1 MSMVRLSP
9 DEFERT
15 LAEFI
20 RPSTPIDSFEH
31 LVDRDAQLMSAEEA
45 LASRGRHVFIY
56 GERGVGKTSLA
67 HTIAFK
73 HEASSERPVF
83 CACGRQTSF
92 SSVIREIAMQLAG
105 RSQLQTSEA
114 TRSLGVQAAGVS
126 ASVVQKDSPRP
137 IADSIDLNLA
147 ASLLHEATAGRR
159 QRAIV
164 VIDEFENLG
173 DPEDRHRFA
182 ELVKQLSD
190 RHVAVALVFCG
201 IGASLNDLLEGH
213 SSAHRY
219 LEGIKVP
226 PLSFERRQAIVARA
240 AEALGVEVDWQVLIQ
255 IANVSDGFPHYVHL
269 IAQKMF
275 WHAFR
280 QDEPVERLG
289 REAYVAA
296 IRAAI
301 GSVEEHLRRVY
312 DLAVKKELDDY
323 EEILWAMADRR
334 EFERQNEQVY
344 HLSYVPIMQLRNR
357 VPLEYKPFQTR
368 LASLRSSA
376 HGAILRSERRGWTKF
391 REDMIRGYVRMVAE
405 SKGVSLS
412 M

>member
-1 MSMVRLSP
+1 MSIGTLGP

-31 LVDRDAQLMSAEEA
+31 LVDRELQLQSAEEA

-67 HTIAFK
+67 HTIAYK
-73 HEASSERPVF
+73 HESSAEAPVF
-83 CACGRQTSF
+83 CACGRQTDF
-92 SSVIREIAMQLAG
+92 ASVIRDIVMQLAG
-105 RSQLQTSEA
+105 RSQLHAQEA
-114 TRSLGVQAAGVS
+114 TRSVGVQAAGLS
-126 ASVVQKDSPRP
+126 AGFALKASQKPL
-137 IADSIDLNLA
+137 AEAIDLNLA

-164 VIDEFENLG
+164 VVDEFENLG
-173 DPEDRHRFA
+173 NPQDRQRFA
-182 ELVKQLSD
+182 ELIKQLSD
-190 RHVAVALVFCG
+190 RQVALALVFCG
-201 IGASLNDLLEGH
+201 IGQSLDELLEGH
-213 SSAHRY
+213 GSAHRY

-226 PLSFERRQAIVARA
+226 PLAFERRQAIVARA
-240 AEALGVEVDWQVLIQ
+240 AEALGLEVDWRVLTQ

-280 QDEPVERLG
+280 APEPI
-289 REAYVAA
+289 REIGSAQYLEA

-301 GSVEEHLRRVY
+301 GSVEEHLRRRY
-312 DLAVKKELDDY
+312 DLAVKKDRDDY
-323 EEILWAMADRR
+323 EEILWAVADRR
-334 EFERQNEQVY
+334 EFERHHEQVY
-344 HLSYVPIMQLRNR
+344 HQSYVPIMQLRNR
-357 VPLEYKPFQTR
+357 VPLEYKPFMGR
-368 LASLRSSA
+368 LASLRSPA
-376 HGAILRSERRGWTKF
+376 HGAILRSDRRSWVRF

-405 SKGVSLS
+405 SKGVPLS
-412 M
+412 I